1 MDVKGANNRS
11 EQLLDRLNAGRLI
24 HVVAATVQST
34 FFIRFAICSTQ
45 TNADDIRYAWSVIEQ
60 IVNDGIE

>member
-1 MDVKGANNRS
+1 
-11 EQLLDRLNAGRLI
+11 
-24 HVVAATVQST
+24 VAATVQST